1 MASLVAQMVK
11 NLPSMQETWVEFP
24 GLEKP
29 LEKGIA
35 TNSGIQEGGRERHSI
50 IFPCPVCK
58 VLESAT
64 AINSQPHLPQDQA
77 EERQSHYQCLRHL
90 PMPCAQQVLKKC
102 LLKDCKIRGG
112 A

>member
-1 MASLVAQMVK
+1 MY
-11 NLPSMQETWVEFP
+11 LPPMQETWVGFP

-64 AINSQPHLPQDQA
+64 ASKSQPHLPQDQA
-77 EERQSHYQCLRHL
+77 EERQSHYQCLSHPARDL
-90 PMPCAQQVLKKC
+90 RTAGAQEMYIEGL
-102 LLKDCKIRGG
+102 
-112 A
+112 